1 MTSQSF
7 AIQSYVTKMEKVTTG
22 AQLVEFI
29 TSMLNDPHL
38 YVFGEVVENDK
49 IKQVCSYSCFLLKN
63 CILIFF

>member
-49 IKQVCSYSCFLLKN
+49 IKQEYQHTFL
-63 CILIFF
+63 